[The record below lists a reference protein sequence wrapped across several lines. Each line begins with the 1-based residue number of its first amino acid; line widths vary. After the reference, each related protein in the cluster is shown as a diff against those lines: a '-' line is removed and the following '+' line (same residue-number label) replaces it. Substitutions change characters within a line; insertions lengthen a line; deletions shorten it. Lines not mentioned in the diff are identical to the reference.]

1 MSEQISTPGEA
12 PVEAETTGTN
22 GASAEAASAPVATD
36 APAAAETPAGE
47 GGASTADLVGLIEG
61 KSDEEINELVK
72 ALGEDSFF
80 GGLFDEMAK
89 RFLPDKAAGK
99 TAVIEYDINTP
110 DGTKS
115 FQLDIAAGSC
125 TINHDAPKDASVTL
139 ILSGPDFLRLI
150 SGKLNGMTAFM
161 SGKLKLKG
169 DMMLAQT
176 MQGWFDAS

>member
-1 MSEQISTPGEA
+1 
-12 PVEAETTGTN
+12 
-22 GASAEAASAPVATD
+22 VATE
-36 APAAAETPAGE
+36 ATVAAETPSSEG

-61 KSDEEINELVK
+61 KSDEEIVELIK

-99 TAVIEYDINTP
+99 TAVIQYDINMP
-110 DGTKS
+110 EGTKS
-115 FQLDIAAGSC
+115 YQIDVAGGAC
-125 TINHDAPKDASVTL
+125 NVNHDAPKDATVTL
-139 ILSGPDFLRLI
+139 ILSAPDFLRLI
-150 SGKLNGMTAFM
+150 SGKLNGMSAFM